1 MKTNYPTVA
10 SCFLLQSSN
19 QSQFVVNVLPKHE
32 INTIDREYLTI
43 DNTFFYGIVTS
54 IIFTLTISTLALLK
68 SYQDRQ
74 KEQKLRINFLKT
86 LSSIPCRNCYYFSRN
101 PYLKCTLHPSKA
113 LSNKAKDCNDY
124 LSKNNR

>member
-19 QSQFVVNVLPKHE
+19 RSECVVNVLPTQE
-32 INTIDREYLTI
+32 INAVDREYLNI
-43 DNTFFYGIVTS
+43 GNTFFYGIVTS
-54 IIFTLTISTLALLK
+54 IIFTLTISSFALFK
-68 SYQDRQ
+68 SCQERQ
-74 KEQKLRINFLKT
+74 KEQKLRINFVKT
-86 LSSIPCRNCYYFSRN
+86 LSLIPCRNCHFFSRN
-101 PYLKCTLHPSKA
+101 PYLKCALHPTIA